1 MAFDPR
7 IVKIYFFASVVQD
20 LATQGSFACTYTIQG
35 KGMDKSRVPSNN
47 IPSSIPQLK
56 TLNTR
61 NLSLIINEIRYYPN
75 LINEQIQK
83 KAKMNDKGAK
93 VVCK

>member
-1 MAFDPR
+1 
-7 IVKIYFFASVVQD
+7 
-20 LATQGSFACTYTIQG
+20 
-35 KGMDKSRVPSNN
+35 MDKSRVPSNN

-83 KAKMNDKGAK
+83 KARMNDKCAK
-93 VVCK
+93 VVCKWRINAQSMKKLLMRNK